1 MLQTAWGSLFKS
13 LGLAEGERLLIRGGT
28 TSVGL
33 AAAAIAKNHR
43 AFVAAT
49 TRNPGHTELLRSTG
63 VDDVIVD
70 AGSIADEVRRKFPG
84 GVDKVLEMIGTVTL
98 EDSLQKWLLLKN
110 LGFKTLRQIQNL
122 GPHRLMSRLK
132 SKSTPGDALRTRPY
146 CYRRLDPK
154 DGYRW

>member
-1 MLQTAWGSLFKS
+1 MPSTEDTPNTRASLPLRCKQFKPNSRGRSWERYQRCCRPWGSLFKS
-13 LGLAEGERLLIRGGT
+13 LRLAEGERLLIRGGT

-70 AGSIADEVRRKFPG
+70 AGSITDEVQRKFPG
-84 GVDKVLEMIGTVTL
+84 GVD
-98 EDSLQKWLLLKN
+98 
-110 LGFKTLRQIQNL
+110 
-122 GPHRLMSRLK
+122 
-132 SKSTPGDALRTRPY
+132 
-146 CYRRLDPK
+146 
-154 DGYRW
+154 